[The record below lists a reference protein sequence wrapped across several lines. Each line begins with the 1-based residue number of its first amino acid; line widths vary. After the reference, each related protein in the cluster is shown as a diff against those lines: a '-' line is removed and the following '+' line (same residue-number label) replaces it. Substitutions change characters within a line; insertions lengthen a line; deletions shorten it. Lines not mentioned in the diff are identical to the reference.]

1 MFCICLCKI
10 LNKLPFLGNDH
21 WLSHFLTF
29 VRAILPAFSVHLG
42 LQKVVV
48 APSHV
53 SSHAAKWRS
62 EDLYMKVLVIDVG
75 GTRREASLERRR
87 NTAQVQSGPKLT
99 AEPMVKKERGRY
111 KCNTRTGL
119 VLLRLRGWCRLRRV
133 LPA

>member
-10 LNKLPFLGNDH
+10 LNKLPFLGNNH

-42 LQKVVV
+42 LQEVVV

-75 GTRREASLERRR
+75 GTDVKLLLSVEEIPRKFNPDRSSPPSRWSKR
-87 NTAQVQSGPKLT
+87 NAAATNAT
-99 AEPMVKKERGRY
+99 
-111 KCNTRTGL
+111 
-119 VLLRLRGWCRLRRV
+119 
-133 LPA
+133 PAPAWSYCGFEVGAG